1 MADTPP
7 PAESPSSAAPPPRP
21 NERKSALAKRLPLLL
36 LVALG
41 LYLWQ
46 VTGTPERDVAFQLAG
61 PGWASVRA
69 VDLQISDPEGQLL
82 KREERFFPT
91 GPPPELT
98 YKVDLPEGTWDA
110 ALFVKREGSDARVR
124 LETELVVGEEQYIV
138 RQLQLPA
145 AVR

>member
-7 PAESPSSAAPPPRP
+7 PSEASAPPPRQR
-21 NERKSALAKRLPLLL
+21 ERKSALAKRLPLLL
-36 LVALG
+36 LAALG

-46 VTGTPERDVAFQLAG
+46 VTGTPERNIAFQLEG
-61 PGWASVRA
+61 PNWSSVRA
-69 VDLQISDPEGQLL
+69 VDFQISDPQGEIL
-82 KREERFFPT
+82 KREERFFPS

-124 LETELVVGEEQYIV
+124 LETPLVVGEDRYIV
-138 RQLQLPA
+138 LQLQLPA

>member
-1 MADTPP
+1 VADTPP
-7 PAESPSSAAPPPRP
+7 PSEASAPPPRQR
-21 NERKSALAKRLPLLL
+21 ERKSALAKRLPLLL
-36 LVALG
+36 LAALG

-46 VTGTPERDVAFQLAG
+46 VTGTPERNIAFQLEG
-61 PGWASVRA
+61 PNWSSVRA
-69 VDLQISDPEGQLL
+69 VDFQISDPQGEIL
-82 KREERFFPT
+82 KREERFFPS

-124 LETELVVGEEQYIV
+124 LETPLVVGEDRYIV
-138 RQLQLPA
+138 LQLQLPA

>member
-1 MADTPP
+1 MDA
-7 PAESPSSAAPPPRP
+7 SAPRRD
-21 NERKSALAKRLPLLL
+21 ERKSALAKRLPLLL
-36 LVALG
+36 LAGLG

-46 VTGTPERDVAFQLAG
+46 VTGTPERDLAFQLSG

-69 VDLQISDPEGQLL
+69 VDLQISDQEGQLL
-82 KREERFFPT
+82 KREERFFPS
-91 GPPPELT
+91 GPPPELN

-124 LETELVVGEEQYIV
+124 LETLLVAGEDRYIV
-138 RQLQLPA
+138 QQLQLPA

>member
-7 PAESPSSAAPPPRP
+7 PSEASAPPPRQR
-21 NERKSALAKRLPLLL
+21 ERKRALTKRLPLLL
-36 LVALG
+36 LAALG

-46 VTGTPERDVAFQLAG
+46 VTGTPERNIALQLEG
-61 PGWASVRA
+61 PSWSSVRA
-69 VDLQISDPEGQLL
+69 VDFQISDPQGELL
-82 KREERFFPT
+82 KREERFFPS

-124 LETELVVGEEQYIV
+124 LETPLVVGEDRYIV
-138 RQLQLPA
+138 LQLQLPA

>member
-7 PAESPSSAAPPPRP
+7 PSEATPPPRP
-21 NERKSALAKRLPLLL
+21 QERKSALAKRLPLLL
-36 LVALG
+36 LVGLG

-69 VDLQISDPEGQLL
+69 VDLQISDAEGKLL
-82 KREERFFPT
+82 KREERFFPS
-91 GPPPELT
+91 GPPPELA

-110 ALFVKREGSDARVR
+110 ELFVKREGSDARVR
-124 LETELVVGEEQYIV
+124 LETPLVVGEDRFIV
-138 RQLQLPA
+138 RELQLPA